1 MYKLIGWYTTV
12 KFINLFMEVKMKIKG
27 FIKKLVLVSFALFF
41 ISSLGYT
48 HTIDNVIIS
57 PEEPGPE
64 DEITIT
70 VEGTFSD
77 GCERVTNTLTTEL
90 DDEILFQIFTVPPE
104 CPDVITTTFE
114 FEITDTIGPL
124 GEGFFNFI
132 TIRLD
137 GEVTLQDYDKTT
149 IGEEP
154 LEINIFITPRT
165 INLKRQGNYIKCRI
179 TMPIGSDKSIDTTS
193 LLLEE
198 TVSPV
203 NVKEEENVIIAEFDN
218 KELVDILELGDS
230 VEITL
235 TGEFTDGTP
244 FTATDTVKVIKPGG
258 GPKE

>member
-1 MYKLIGWYTTV
+1 
-12 KFINLFMEVKMKIKG
+12 MEVKMKIKR

-48 HTIDNVIIS
+48 HTIDNVIIT
-57 PEEPGPE
+57 PEEPGPD

-77 GCERVTNTLTTEL
+77 GCERSTNTLITKL

-104 CPDVITTTFE
+104 GPCPEVITRFV
-114 FEITDTIGPL
+114 ISDTISPL
-124 GEGFFNFI
+124 GEGFFNLI
-132 TIRLD
+132 TILYEGTPGLD

-154 LEINIFITPRT
+154 LEINVFITPRT

-179 TMPIGSDKSIDTTS
+179 TMPIGSDKSIDDIDTTS
-193 LLLEE
+193 LLLEK

-203 NVKEEENVIIAEFDN
+203 NIKEEENVLIAEFDN
-218 KELVDILELGDS
+218 KELVDILEPGDS

-258 GPKE
+258 PN